1 VRRVGPD
8 GVPRLSGVSDTS
20 AAGLPSESL
29 QRLQAVL
36 FDMDGTLVE
45 TEDLWGEAMYAL
57 AAQLGGALSAQ
68 ARERTAG
75 TSMHAAMAIIYA
87 DLGLDPAGQDVDADA
102 RWVEDETAALMT
114 SRGMPWRPG
123 ARELLHTVRAALVTT
138 TPRRVATLVL
148 DRITAEL
155 GGDPFDVTVCG
166 DEAGARKPDPAPYR
180 KAMTDLGVEPG
191 ACLVVEDSLVGTTS
205 GLAAGASV
213 LGVPLVQRLQPQPG
227 LTLRLTLVGLTATD
241 LDGFLSAETS
251 AR

>member
-1 VRRVGPD
+1 
-8 GVPRLSGVSDTS
+8 VSDTP
-20 AAGLPSESL
+20 AAGLPADSL

-57 AAQLGGALSAQ
+57 AAQLGGALSAE

-123 ARELLHTVRAALVTT
+123 ARELLATVRAAGLRTALVTT

-180 KAMTDLGVEPG
+180 KAMTDLGIEPG

-227 LTLRLTLVGLTATD
+227 LALRLTLEGLTVAD
-241 LDGFLSAETS
+241 LDGFLTAG
-251 AR
+251 APAA

>member
-1 VRRVGPD
+1 VSETPAD
-8 GVPRLSGVSDTS
+8 HPSG
-20 AAGLPSESL
+20 SL

-57 AAQLGGALSAQ
+57 AAQLGGTLSAE

-75 TSMHAAMAIIYA
+75 TSMLAAMEVIYA
-87 DLGLDPAGQDVDADA
+87 DLGLDPATQDAEADA

-123 ARELLHTVRAALVTT
+123 ARELLATVRSAGLRTALVTT
-138 TPRRVATLVL
+138 TPRRVAELVL

-155 GGDPFDVTVCG
+155 GTDPFDVTVCG

-180 KAMTDLGVEPG
+180 KAMTDLGVDPESS
-191 ACLVVEDSLVGTTS
+191 LVIEDSVVGTTS

-227 LTLRLTLVGLTATD
+227 LTLRLSLEGLTVED
-241 LDGFLSAETS
+241 LDGLLTVGSPA
-251 AR
+251 A

>member
-1 VRRVGPD
+1 
-8 GVPRLSGVSDTS
+8 
-20 AAGLPSESL
+20 
-29 QRLQAVL
+29 
-36 FDMDGTLVE
+36 MDGTLVE

-57 AAQLGGALSAQ
+57 AAQLGGALSAE

-123 ARELLHTVRAALVTT
+123 ARELLTTVRAAGLRTALVTT
-138 TPRRVATLVL
+138 TPRRVAALVL
-148 DRITAEL
+148 DRIAAEL

-180 KAMTDLGVEPG
+180 KAMTDLGVEP
-191 ACLVVEDSLVGTTS
+191 ASCLVVEDSLVGTTS

-227 LTLRLTLVGLTATD
+227 MTLRPTLEGLTAAD
-241 LDGFLSAETS
+241 LDGFLTAG
-251 AR
+251 APAA